1 MKIIS
6 IFNNKG
12 GVGKTTLTYHL
23 AYALSEIGKKVLLID
38 LDPQSNLTL
47 YGLSIDDIHDIWEEE
62 NPFIEEGFESTIRK
76 IGEKEFNRIL
86 HKPKTIHFLLKPTE
100 EGINDFDILPPL
112 IDINN
117 NLKLLP
123 GRLTLHMYE
132 NKISVRWNDSYSGD
146 PLSIKTINKIRD
158 ISKKYSD
165 KNNFD
170 FVIIDTSPNLGSL
183 NKVII
188 STVDGFIIPALPD
201 MFSLYGIRNIGNSL
215 KSWKENFDTIYKLIS
230 EEKRKQF
237 PENFVRFLGYTI
249 YNARKYSRG
258 KEWDLAQAHYNFAR
272 QIPSTIKQYIN
283 EDIRKNLSEEM
294 INSPIGGICVMHTHN
309 TLPSMAQKYRN
320 PMWKIPTIEL
330 DPEDS
335 APVTGNR
342 IAYLATQENYKKFAE
357 DLLKRINTL

>member
-1 MKIIS
+1 LAGFCETGTSALDVWQGRRPPGIS
-6 IFNNKG
+6 R
-12 GVGKTTLTYHL
+12 HRL
-23 AYALSEIGKKVLLID
+23 A
-38 LDPQSNLTL
+38 
-47 YGLSIDDIHDIWEEE
+47 GLSVAD
-62 NPFIEEGFESTIRK
+62 
-76 IGEKEFNRIL
+76 
-86 HKPKTIHFLLKPTE
+86 
-100 EGINDFDILPPL
+100 
-112 IDINN
+112 
-117 NLKLLP
+117 
-123 GRLTLHMYE
+123 
-132 NKISVRWNDSYSGD
+132 
-146 PLSIKTINKIRD
+146 
-158 ISKKYSD
+158 
-165 KNNFD
+165 
-170 FVIIDTSPNLGSL
+170 
-183 NKVII
+183 
-188 STVDGFIIPALPD
+188 
-201 MFSLYGIRNIGNSL
+201 
-215 KSWKENFDTIYKLIS
+215 S